1 MRFTEKPPPPDCPA
15 YPRTTLQVFSIK
27 VAGIEGG
34 LQWPLHVFGKV
45 ALRDA
50 VDHNR
55 NMVFDRTRDN
65 CQILT
70 KEVCVISYFSFTY
83 LFASCCAA

>member
-1 MRFTEKPPPPDCPA
+1 MRFTEKLPEQCHSAHPTD
-15 YPRTTLQVFSIK
+15 TLQVFSVK
-27 VAGIEGG
+27 VAAISGG
-34 LQWPLHVFGKV
+34 LQWPLHVFGKI
-45 ALRDA
+45 ALRDS

-70 KEVCVISYFSFTY
+70 QEVCVISYFSFT
-83 LFASCCAA
+83 

>member
-1 MRFTEKPPPPDCPA
+1 MG
-15 YPRTTLQVFSIK
+15 S
-27 VAGIEGG
+27 
-34 LQWPLHVFGKV
+34 LQWPLHVFGKI
-45 ALRDA
+45 ALRDS

-55 NMVFDRTRDN
+55 NMIFDRTRDN

-70 KEVCVISYFSFTY
+70 QEVSVVSYFSFSS